1 MSNKNPYELRFDLLT
16 FARDTL
22 ESEYHA
28 QMNAAL
34 ESTRLGKPLE
44 LPTFPARQQIF
55 ALAEEYRN
63 FIEKK

>member
-28 QMNAAL
+28 LVNAAM
-34 ESTRLGKPLE
+34 ESTRLGNSVEMPV
-44 LPTFPARQQIF
+44 FPSRQQIF
-55 ALAEEYRN
+55 ALAEDFRG